1 MSGYILCQVKRAKLP
16 YYIENISTNIYSIE
30 ELCFYFYHNI
40 YLLDSTILNEE
51 LCFWIRDQ
59 LGLKK
64 LAENLYKHLDD
75 DEMKVG
81 DFILPVF
88 KEISYLSL
96 EEFRRL
102 NQQIRQLANEP
113 EVLRQKRKG
122 DYLMEHGKYVNAI
135 KVYQRALRREA
146 EDDTEVTDIRKP
158 EATEAAADH
167 TVGVQEATENPAG
180 AEAESPVAITIDMM
194 EDPQGGAE
202 EETDSTPEN
211 PETDAAET
219 DSSSSREEKQEE
231 VTQDQE
237 LPRQEIL
244 LGKQFI
250 GEIYHNMGCAYARL
264 FQMEEA
270 IRCFEIAYGKL
281 HTMGAVKSLLYAV
294 YMEHGVDAF
303 VEKAKQLEVDEERQ
317 EEIYVEV
324 EEAVEDL
331 YDTPEGQEYKKL
343 LEEKQQGREED
354 YQLYSAVERLAPQ
367 IIGEKRKIYKG
378 VSANV
383 DFYSGFVYSML
394 DLPVELFTPIF
405 AMARVV
411 GWSAHRIE
419 ELSNNGKI
427 IRPAYKP
434 ITEDLAYVEMKKRC

>member
-40 YLLDSTILNEE
+40 YLLDRTILNEE

-64 LAENLYKHLDD
+64 LADNLYKHLDD
-75 DEMKVG
+75 DDMKVG

-88 KEISYLSL
+88 KEINYLSL
-96 EEFRRL
+96 EEFRKL
-102 NQQIRQLANEP
+102 NQQIQQLAKEP

-135 KVYQRALRREA
+135 KVYQKALRQETEDEA
-146 EDDTEVTDIRKP
+146 AVTDIRKP
-158 EATEAAADH
+158 ETVAAEKAE
-167 TVGVQEATENPAG
+167 TVQEAETTEASTETKTEEA
-180 AEAESPVAITIDMM
+180 AETESPVAITIDMV
-194 EDPQGGAE
+194 EDPEERAE
-202 EETDSTPEN
+202 TENVEESEKPEEDTS
-211 PETDAAET
+211 ETDAT
-219 DSSSSREEKQEE
+219 SLQEEKQEE
-231 VTQDQE
+231 VAADPE
-237 LPRQEIL
+237 LPHQEIL

-303 VEKAKQLEVDEERQ
+303 VEKAKELEVDEERQ

-354 YQLYSAVERLAPQ
+354 YQQ
-367 IIGEKRKIYKG
+367 G
-378 VSANV
+378 
-383 DFYSGFVYSML
+383 
-394 DLPVELFTPIF
+394 
-405 AMARVV
+405 
-411 GWSAHRIE
+411 
-419 ELSNNGKI
+419 
-427 IRPAYKP
+427 
-434 ITEDLAYVEMKKRC
+434 MKQLLEQLTAEYHKSTGY

>member
-64 LAENLYKHLDD
+64 LADNLYKHLDD
-75 DEMKVG
+75 DDMKVG

-88 KEISYLSL
+88 KEINYLSL
-96 EEFRRL
+96 EEFRKL
-102 NQQIRQLANEP
+102 NQQIQQLAKEP

-135 KVYQRALRREA
+135 KVYQKALRQETEDEA
-146 EDDTEVTDIRKP
+146 AVTDIRKP
-158 EATEAAADH
+158 ETVAAEKAE
-167 TVGVQEATENPAG
+167 TVQEAETTEASTETKTEEA
-180 AEAESPVAITIDMM
+180 AETESPVAITIDMV
-194 EDPQGGAE
+194 EDPEERAE
-202 EETDSTPEN
+202 TENVEEAEKPEEDTS
-211 PETDAAET
+211 ETDAT
-219 DSSSSREEKQEE
+219 SLQEEKQEE
-231 VTQDQE
+231 VAADPE
-237 LPRQEIL
+237 LPHQEIL

-303 VEKAKQLEVDEERQ
+303 VEKAKELEVDEERQ

-354 YQLYSAVERLAPQ
+354 YQQGMKQLLEQLTAEYH
-367 IIGEKRKIYKG
+367 K
-378 VSANV
+378 
-383 DFYSGFVYSML
+383 
-394 DLPVELFTPIF
+394 
-405 AMARVV
+405 
-411 GWSAHRIE
+411 
-419 ELSNNGKI
+419 LSLI
-427 IRPAYKP
+427 HI
-434 ITEDLAYVEMKKRC
+434 

>member
-64 LAENLYKHLDD
+64 LADNLYKHLDD
-75 DEMKVG
+75 DDMKVG

-88 KEISYLSL
+88 KEINYLSL
-96 EEFRRL
+96 EEFRKL
-102 NQQIRQLANEP
+102 NQQIQQLAKEP

-135 KVYQRALRREA
+135 KVYQKALRQETEDEA
-146 EDDTEVTDIRKP
+146 VVTDIRKP
-158 EATEAAADH
+158 ETVAAEKAE
-167 TVGVQEATENPAG
+167 TVQEAETTEASQETKTEEA
-180 AEAESPVAITIDMM
+180 AETESPVAITIDMV
-194 EDPQGGAE
+194 EDPEERAE
-202 EETDSTPEN
+202 TENVEESEKPEEDTS
-211 PETDAAET
+211 ETDAT
-219 DSSSSREEKQEE
+219 SLQEE
-231 VTQDQE
+231 VAADPE
-237 LPRQEIL
+237 LPHQEIL

-303 VEKAKQLEVDEERQ
+303 VEKAKELEVDEERQ

-354 YQLYSAVERLAPQ
+354 YQQ
-367 IIGEKRKIYKG
+367 G
-378 VSANV
+378 
-383 DFYSGFVYSML
+383 
-394 DLPVELFTPIF
+394 
-405 AMARVV
+405 
-411 GWSAHRIE
+411 
-419 ELSNNGKI
+419 
-427 IRPAYKP
+427 
-434 ITEDLAYVEMKKRC
+434 MKQLLEQLTAEYHKSTGY

>member
-64 LAENLYKHLDD
+64 LADNLYKHLDD
-75 DEMKVG
+75 DDMKVG

-88 KEISYLSL
+88 KEINYLSL
-96 EEFRRL
+96 EEFRKL
-102 NQQIRQLANEP
+102 NQQIQQLAKEP

-135 KVYQRALRREA
+135 KVYQKALRQETEDEA
-146 EDDTEVTDIRKP
+146 AVTDIRKP
-158 EATEAAADH
+158 ETVAAEKAE
-167 TVGVQEATENPAG
+167 TVQEAETTEASTETKTEEV
-180 AEAESPVAITIDMM
+180 AETESPVAITIDMV
-194 EDPQGGAE
+194 EDPEERAE
-202 EETDSTPEN
+202 TENVEESEKPEEDTS
-211 PETDAAET
+211 ETDAT
-219 DSSSSREEKQEE
+219 SLQEEKQEE
-231 VTQDQE
+231 VAADPE
-237 LPRQEIL
+237 LPHQEIL

-264 FQMEEA
+264 FQMEEV

-303 VEKAKQLEVDEERQ
+303 VEKAKELEVDEERQ

-354 YQLYSAVERLAPQ
+354 YQQ
-367 IIGEKRKIYKG
+367 G
-378 VSANV
+378 
-383 DFYSGFVYSML
+383 
-394 DLPVELFTPIF
+394 
-405 AMARVV
+405 
-411 GWSAHRIE
+411 
-419 ELSNNGKI
+419 
-427 IRPAYKP
+427 
-434 ITEDLAYVEMKKRC
+434 MKQLLEQLTAEYHKSTGY

>member
-64 LAENLYKHLDD
+64 LADNLYKHLDD
-75 DEMKVG
+75 DDMKVG

-88 KEISYLSL
+88 KEINYLSL
-96 EEFRRL
+96 EEFRKL
-102 NQQIRQLANEP
+102 NQQIQQLAKEP

-135 KVYQRALRREA
+135 KVYQKALRQETEDEA
-146 EDDTEVTDIRKP
+146 AVTDIRKP
-158 EATEAAADH
+158 ETVAAEKAE
-167 TVGVQEATENPAG
+167 TVQEAETTEASTETKTEEA
-180 AEAESPVAITIDMM
+180 AETESPVAITIDMV
-194 EDPQGGAE
+194 EDPEERAE
-202 EETDSTPEN
+202 TENVEEAEKPEEDTS
-211 PETDAAET
+211 ETDAT
-219 DSSSSREEKQEE
+219 SLQEEKQEE
-231 VTQDQE
+231 VAADPE
-237 LPRQEIL
+237 LPHQEIL

-270 IRCFEIAYGKL
+270 IRCFEIASVKL

-303 VEKAKQLEVDEERQ
+303 VEKAKELEVDEERQ

-354 YQLYSAVERLAPQ
+354 YQQ
-367 IIGEKRKIYKG
+367 G
-378 VSANV
+378 
-383 DFYSGFVYSML
+383 
-394 DLPVELFTPIF
+394 
-405 AMARVV
+405 
-411 GWSAHRIE
+411 
-419 ELSNNGKI
+419 
-427 IRPAYKP
+427 
-434 ITEDLAYVEMKKRC
+434 MKQLLEQLTAEYHKSTGY

>member
-64 LAENLYKHLDD
+64 LADNLYKHLDD
-75 DEMKVG
+75 DDMKVG

-88 KEISYLSL
+88 KEINYLSL
-96 EEFRRL
+96 EEFRKL
-102 NQQIRQLANEP
+102 NQQIQQLAKEP

-135 KVYQRALRREA
+135 KVYQKALRQETEDEA
-146 EDDTEVTDIRKP
+146 AVTDIRKP
-158 EATEAAADH
+158 ETVAAEKAE
-167 TVGVQEATENPAG
+167 TVQEAETTEASTETKTEEA
-180 AEAESPVAITIDMM
+180 AETESPVAITIDMV
-194 EDPQGGAE
+194 EDPEERAE
-202 EETDSTPEN
+202 TENVEEAEKPEEDTS
-211 PETDAAET
+211 ETDAT
-219 DSSSSREEKQEE
+219 SLQEEKQEE
-231 VTQDQE
+231 VAADPE
-237 LPRQEIL
+237 LPHQEIL

-294 YMEHGVDAF
+294 YMEHGMDAF
-303 VEKAKQLEVDEERQ
+303 VEKAKELEVDEERQ

-354 YQLYSAVERLAPQ
+354 YQQ
-367 IIGEKRKIYKG
+367 G
-378 VSANV
+378 
-383 DFYSGFVYSML
+383 
-394 DLPVELFTPIF
+394 
-405 AMARVV
+405 
-411 GWSAHRIE
+411 
-419 ELSNNGKI
+419 
-427 IRPAYKP
+427 
-434 ITEDLAYVEMKKRC
+434 MKQLLEQLTAEYHKSTGY

>member
-30 ELCFYFYHNI
+30 ELCFYFYHNV

-64 LAENLYKHLDD
+64 LADNLYKHLDD
-75 DEMKVG
+75 DDMKVG

-88 KEISYLSL
+88 KEINYLSL
-96 EEFRRL
+96 EEFRKL
-102 NQQIRQLANEP
+102 NQQIQQLAKEP

-135 KVYQRALRREA
+135 KVYQKALRQETEDEA
-146 EDDTEVTDIRKP
+146 AVTDIRKP
-158 EATEAAADH
+158 ETVAAEKAE
-167 TVGVQEATENPAG
+167 TVQEAETTEASTETKTEEA
-180 AEAESPVAITIDMM
+180 AETESPVAITIDMV
-194 EDPQGGAE
+194 EDLEERAE
-202 EETDSTPEN
+202 TENVEESEKPEEDTS
-211 PETDAAET
+211 ETDAT
-219 DSSSSREEKQEE
+219 SLQEEKQEE
-231 VTQDQE
+231 VAADPE
-237 LPRQEIL
+237 LPHLEIL

-303 VEKAKQLEVDEERQ
+303 VEKAKELEVDEERQ

-354 YQLYSAVERLAPQ
+354 YQQ
-367 IIGEKRKIYKG
+367 G
-378 VSANV
+378 
-383 DFYSGFVYSML
+383 
-394 DLPVELFTPIF
+394 
-405 AMARVV
+405 
-411 GWSAHRIE
+411 
-419 ELSNNGKI
+419 
-427 IRPAYKP
+427 
-434 ITEDLAYVEMKKRC
+434 MKQLLEQLTAEYHKSTGY

>member
-64 LAENLYKHLDD
+64 LADNLYKHLDD
-75 DEMKVG
+75 DDMKVG

-88 KEISYLSL
+88 KEINYLSL
-96 EEFRRL
+96 EEFRKL
-102 NQQIRQLANEP
+102 NQQIQQLAKEP
-113 EVLRQKRKG
+113 KVLRQKRKG

-135 KVYQRALRREA
+135 KVYQKALRQETEDEA
-146 EDDTEVTDIRKP
+146 AVTDIRKP
-158 EATEAAADH
+158 ETVAAEKAE
-167 TVGVQEATENPAG
+167 TVQEAETTEASTETKTEEV
-180 AEAESPVAITIDMM
+180 AETESPVAITIDMV
-194 EDPQGGAE
+194 EDPEERAE
-202 EETDSTPEN
+202 TENVEEAEKPEEDTS
-211 PETDAAET
+211 ETDAT
-219 DSSSSREEKQEE
+219 SLQEEKQEE
-231 VTQDQE
+231 VAADPE
-237 LPRQEIL
+237 LPHQEIL

-303 VEKAKQLEVDEERQ
+303 VEKAKELEVDEERQ

-354 YQLYSAVERLAPQ
+354 YQQ
-367 IIGEKRKIYKG
+367 G
-378 VSANV
+378 
-383 DFYSGFVYSML
+383 
-394 DLPVELFTPIF
+394 
-405 AMARVV
+405 
-411 GWSAHRIE
+411 
-419 ELSNNGKI
+419 
-427 IRPAYKP
+427 
-434 ITEDLAYVEMKKRC
+434 MKQLLEQLTAEYHKSTGY

>member
-64 LAENLYKHLDD
+64 LADNLYKHLDD
-75 DEMKVG
+75 EDMKVG

-88 KEISYLSL
+88 KEINYLSL
-96 EEFRRL
+96 EEFRKL
-102 NQQIRQLANEP
+102 NQQIQQLAKEP

-135 KVYQRALRREA
+135 KVYQKALRQET
-146 EDDTEVTDIRKP
+146 EDDAVVTDIRKP
-158 EATEAAADH
+158 ETVAAEKAE
-167 TVGVQEATENPAG
+167 TVQEAETTEASPETKTEEA
-180 AEAESPVAITIDMM
+180 AETESPVAITIDMV
-194 EDPQGGAE
+194 EDPEERAE
-202 EETDSTPEN
+202 TENVEESEKPEEDTS
-211 PETDAAET
+211 ETDAT
-219 DSSSSREEKQEE
+219 SLQEEKQEE
-231 VTQDQE
+231 VAADPE
-237 LPRQEIL
+237 LPHQEIL

-303 VEKAKQLEVDEERQ
+303 VEKAKELEVDEERQ

-354 YQLYSAVERLAPQ
+354 YQQ
-367 IIGEKRKIYKG
+367 G
-378 VSANV
+378 
-383 DFYSGFVYSML
+383 
-394 DLPVELFTPIF
+394 
-405 AMARVV
+405 
-411 GWSAHRIE
+411 
-419 ELSNNGKI
+419 
-427 IRPAYKP
+427 
-434 ITEDLAYVEMKKRC
+434 MKQLLEQLTAEYHKSTGY

>member
-146 EDDTEVTDIRKP
+146 EDDIEVTDIRKP

-167 TVGVQEATENPAG
+167 TVGVQETTENPAG

-194 EDPQGGAE
+194 EDPQGGVE

-231 VTQDQE
+231 VTPDQE

-354 YQLYSAVERLAPQ
+354 YQQGMEHLLEQLTAEYHKDHTVRDIFCEFHLMGHDHHGDIQIRQRFDDFQYFTGQFRIQCGSRLIKEQDLRIQCQGSCDSHTLTLSA
-367 IIGEKRKIYKG
+367 G
-378 VSANV
+378 
-383 DFYSGFVYSML
+383 
-394 DLPVELFTPIF
+394 
-405 AMARVV
+405 
-411 GWSAHRIE
+411 
-419 ELSNNGKI
+419 
-427 IRPAYKP
+427 
-434 ITEDLAYVEMKKRC
+434 

>member
-64 LAENLYKHLDD
+64 LADNLYKHLDD
-75 DEMKVG
+75 DDMKVG

-88 KEISYLSL
+88 KEINYLSL
-96 EEFRRL
+96 EEFRKL
-102 NQQIRQLANEP
+102 NQQIQQLAKEP

-135 KVYQRALRREA
+135 KVYQKALRQETEDEA
-146 EDDTEVTDIRKP
+146 AVTDIRKP
-158 EATEAAADH
+158 ETVAAEKAE
-167 TVGVQEATENPAG
+167 TVQEAETTEASTETKTEEA
-180 AEAESPVAITIDMM
+180 AETESPVAITIDMV
-194 EDPQGGAE
+194 EDPEERAE
-202 EETDSTPEN
+202 TKNVEESEKPEEDTS
-211 PETDAAET
+211 ETDAT
-219 DSSSSREEKQEE
+219 SLQEEKQEE
-231 VTQDQE
+231 VAADPE
-237 LPRQEIL
+237 IPHQEIL

-303 VEKAKQLEVDEERQ
+303 VEKAKELEVDEERQ

-354 YQLYSAVERLAPQ
+354 YQQ
-367 IIGEKRKIYKG
+367 G
-378 VSANV
+378 
-383 DFYSGFVYSML
+383 
-394 DLPVELFTPIF
+394 
-405 AMARVV
+405 
-411 GWSAHRIE
+411 
-419 ELSNNGKI
+419 
-427 IRPAYKP
+427 
-434 ITEDLAYVEMKKRC
+434 MKQLLEQLTAEYHKSTGY

>member
-64 LAENLYKHLDD
+64 LADNLYKHLDD
-75 DEMKVG
+75 DDMKVG

-88 KEISYLSL
+88 KEINYLSL
-96 EEFRRL
+96 EEFRKL
-102 NQQIRQLANEP
+102 NQQIQQLAKEP

-135 KVYQRALRREA
+135 KVYQKALRQETEDEA
-146 EDDTEVTDIRKP
+146 AVTDIRKP
-158 EATEAAADH
+158 ETVAAEKAE
-167 TVGVQEATENPAG
+167 TVQEAETTEASTETKTEEV
-180 AEAESPVAITIDMM
+180 AETESPVAITIDMV
-194 EDPQGGAE
+194 EDPEERAE
-202 EETDSTPEN
+202 TENVEEAEKPEEDTS
-211 PETDAAET
+211 ETDAT
-219 DSSSSREEKQEE
+219 SLQEEKQEE
-231 VTQDQE
+231 VAADPK
-237 LPRQEIL
+237 LPHQEIL

-303 VEKAKQLEVDEERQ
+303 VEKAKELEVDEERQ

-354 YQLYSAVERLAPQ
+354 YQQ
-367 IIGEKRKIYKG
+367 G
-378 VSANV
+378 
-383 DFYSGFVYSML
+383 
-394 DLPVELFTPIF
+394 
-405 AMARVV
+405 
-411 GWSAHRIE
+411 
-419 ELSNNGKI
+419 
-427 IRPAYKP
+427 
-434 ITEDLAYVEMKKRC
+434 MKQLLEQLTAEYHKSTGY

>member
-64 LAENLYKHLDD
+64 LADNLYKHLDD
-75 DEMKVG
+75 DDMKVG

-88 KEISYLSL
+88 KEINYLSL
-96 EEFRRL
+96 EEFRKL
-102 NQQIRQLANEP
+102 NQQIQQLAKEP

-135 KVYQRALRREA
+135 KVYQKALRQETEDEA
-146 EDDTEVTDIRKP
+146 AVTNIRKP
-158 EATEAAADH
+158 ETVAAEKAE
-167 TVGVQEATENPAG
+167 TVQEAETTEASTETK
-180 AEAESPVAITIDMM
+180 AEEAAETESPVAITIDMV
-194 EDPQGGAE
+194 EDPEERAE
-202 EETDSTPEN
+202 TENVEESERPEEDTS
-211 PETDAAET
+211 ETDAT
-219 DSSSSREEKQEE
+219 SLQEEKQEE
-231 VTQDQE
+231 VAADPE
-237 LPRQEIL
+237 LPHQEIL

-303 VEKAKQLEVDEERQ
+303 VEKAKELEVDEERQ

-343 LEEKQQGREED
+343 LEEKQQRREED
-354 YQLYSAVERLAPQ
+354 YQQ
-367 IIGEKRKIYKG
+367 G
-378 VSANV
+378 
-383 DFYSGFVYSML
+383 
-394 DLPVELFTPIF
+394 
-405 AMARVV
+405 
-411 GWSAHRIE
+411 
-419 ELSNNGKI
+419 
-427 IRPAYKP
+427 
-434 ITEDLAYVEMKKRC
+434 MKQLLEQLTAEYHKSTGY

>member
-64 LAENLYKHLDD
+64 LADNLYKHLDD
-75 DEMKVG
+75 DNMKVG

-88 KEISYLSL
+88 KEINYLSL
-96 EEFRRL
+96 EEFRKL
-102 NQQIRQLANEP
+102 NQQIQQLAKEP

-135 KVYQRALRREA
+135 KVYQKALRQETEDEA
-146 EDDTEVTDIRKP
+146 AVTDIRKP
-158 EATEAAADH
+158 ETVAAEKAE
-167 TVGVQEATENPAG
+167 TVQEAETTEVSTETKTEEA
-180 AEAESPVAITIDMM
+180 AETESPVAITIDMV
-194 EDPQGGAE
+194 EDPEERAE
-202 EETDSTPEN
+202 TENVEESEKPEEDTS
-211 PETDAAET
+211 ETDAT
-219 DSSSSREEKQEE
+219 SLQEEKQEE
-231 VTQDQE
+231 VAADPE
-237 LPRQEIL
+237 LPHQEIL

-303 VEKAKQLEVDEERQ
+303 VEKAKELEVDEERQ

-354 YQLYSAVERLAPQ
+354 YQQ
-367 IIGEKRKIYKG
+367 G
-378 VSANV
+378 
-383 DFYSGFVYSML
+383 
-394 DLPVELFTPIF
+394 
-405 AMARVV
+405 
-411 GWSAHRIE
+411 
-419 ELSNNGKI
+419 
-427 IRPAYKP
+427 
-434 ITEDLAYVEMKKRC
+434 MKQLLEQLTAEYHKSTGY

>member
-1 MSGYILCQVKRAKLP
+1 MSGKTAKLP

-64 LAENLYKHLDD
+64 LADNLYKHLDD
-75 DEMKVG
+75 DDMKVG

-88 KEISYLSL
+88 KEINYLSL
-96 EEFRRL
+96 EEFRKL
-102 NQQIRQLANEP
+102 NQQIQQLAKEP

-135 KVYQRALRREA
+135 KVYQKALRQETEDEA
-146 EDDTEVTDIRKP
+146 AVTDIRKP
-158 EATEAAADH
+158 ETVAAEKAE
-167 TVGVQEATENPAG
+167 TVQEAETTEASTETKTEEA
-180 AEAESPVAITIDMM
+180 AETESPVAITIDMV
-194 EDPQGGAE
+194 EDPEERAE
-202 EETDSTPEN
+202 TENVEEAEKPEEDTS
-211 PETDAAET
+211 ETDAT
-219 DSSSSREEKQEE
+219 SLQEEKQEE
-231 VTQDQE
+231 VAADPE
-237 LPRQEIL
+237 LPHQEIL

-303 VEKAKQLEVDEERQ
+303 VEKAKELEVDEERQ

-354 YQLYSAVERLAPQ
+354 YQQ
-367 IIGEKRKIYKG
+367 G
-378 VSANV
+378 
-383 DFYSGFVYSML
+383 
-394 DLPVELFTPIF
+394 
-405 AMARVV
+405 
-411 GWSAHRIE
+411 
-419 ELSNNGKI
+419 
-427 IRPAYKP
+427 
-434 ITEDLAYVEMKKRC
+434 MKQLLEQLTAEYHKSTGY

>member
-64 LAENLYKHLDD
+64 LADNLYKHLDD
-75 DEMKVG
+75 DDMKVG

-88 KEISYLSL
+88 KEINYLSL
-96 EEFRRL
+96 EEFRKL
-102 NQQIRQLANEP
+102 NQQIQQLAKEP

-135 KVYQRALRREA
+135 KVYQKALRQETEDEA
-146 EDDTEVTDIRKP
+146 AVTDIRKP
-158 EATEAAADH
+158 ETVAAEKAE
-167 TVGVQEATENPAG
+167 TVQEAETTEASTETKTEDA
-180 AEAESPVAITIDMM
+180 AETESPVAITIDMV
-194 EDPQGGAE
+194 EDPEERAE
-202 EETDSTPEN
+202 TENVEESEKPEEDTS
-211 PETDAAET
+211 ETDAT
-219 DSSSSREEKQEE
+219 SLQEEKQEE
-231 VTQDQE
+231 VAADPE
-237 LPRQEIL
+237 LPHQEIL

-303 VEKAKQLEVDEERQ
+303 VEKAKELEVDEERQ

-354 YQLYSAVERLAPQ
+354 YQQ
-367 IIGEKRKIYKG
+367 G
-378 VSANV
+378 
-383 DFYSGFVYSML
+383 
-394 DLPVELFTPIF
+394 
-405 AMARVV
+405 
-411 GWSAHRIE
+411 
-419 ELSNNGKI
+419 
-427 IRPAYKP
+427 
-434 ITEDLAYVEMKKRC
+434 MKQLLEQLTAEYHKSTGY

>member
-64 LAENLYKHLDD
+64 LADNLYKHLDD
-75 DEMKVG
+75 EDMKVG

-88 KEISYLSL
+88 KEINYLSL
-96 EEFRRL
+96 EEFRKL
-102 NQQIRQLANEP
+102 NQQIQQLAKEP

-135 KVYQRALRREA
+135 KVYQKALRQETEDEA
-146 EDDTEVTDIRKP
+146 VVTDIRKP
-158 EATEAAADH
+158 ETVAAEKAE
-167 TVGVQEATENPAG
+167 TVQEAETTEASPETKTEEA
-180 AEAESPVAITIDMM
+180 AETESPVAITIDMV
-194 EDPQGGAE
+194 EDPEERAE
-202 EETDSTPEN
+202 TENVEESEKPEEDTS
-211 PETDAAET
+211 ETDAT
-219 DSSSSREEKQEE
+219 SLQEEKQEE
-231 VTQDQE
+231 VAADPE
-237 LPRQEIL
+237 LPHQEIL

-303 VEKAKQLEVDEERQ
+303 VEKAKELEVDEERQ

-354 YQLYSAVERLAPQ
+354 YQL
-367 IIGEKRKIYKG
+367 G
-378 VSANV
+378 
-383 DFYSGFVYSML
+383 
-394 DLPVELFTPIF
+394 
-405 AMARVV
+405 
-411 GWSAHRIE
+411 
-419 ELSNNGKI
+419 
-427 IRPAYKP
+427 
-434 ITEDLAYVEMKKRC
+434 MKQLLEQLTAEYHKSTGY

>member
-64 LAENLYKHLDD
+64 LADNLYKHLDD
-75 DEMKVG
+75 DDMKVG

-88 KEISYLSL
+88 KEINYLSL
-96 EEFRRL
+96 EEFRKL
-102 NQQIRQLANEP
+102 NQQIQQLAKEP

-135 KVYQRALRREA
+135 KVYQKALRQETEDEA
-146 EDDTEVTDIRKP
+146 AVTDTRKP
-158 EATEAAADH
+158 ETVAAEKAE
-167 TVGVQEATENPAG
+167 TVQEAETTEVSTEIKTEEA
-180 AEAESPVAITIDMM
+180 AETESPVAITIDMV
-194 EDPQGGAE
+194 EDPEERAE
-202 EETDSTPEN
+202 TENVEESEKPEEDTS
-211 PETDAAET
+211 ETDAT
-219 DSSSSREEKQEE
+219 SLQEEKQEE
-231 VTQDQE
+231 VAADPE
-237 LPRQEIL
+237 LPHQEIL

-303 VEKAKQLEVDEERQ
+303 VEKAKELEVDEERQ

-354 YQLYSAVERLAPQ
+354 YQQ
-367 IIGEKRKIYKG
+367 G
-378 VSANV
+378 
-383 DFYSGFVYSML
+383 
-394 DLPVELFTPIF
+394 
-405 AMARVV
+405 
-411 GWSAHRIE
+411 
-419 ELSNNGKI
+419 
-427 IRPAYKP
+427 
-434 ITEDLAYVEMKKRC
+434 MKQLLEQLTAEYHKSTGY

>member
-64 LAENLYKHLDD
+64 LADNLYKHLDD
-75 DEMKVG
+75 DDMKVG

-88 KEISYLSL
+88 KEINYLSL
-96 EEFRRL
+96 EEFHKL
-102 NQQIRQLANEP
+102 NQQIQQLAKEP

-135 KVYQRALRREA
+135 KVYQKALRQETEDEA
-146 EDDTEVTDIRKP
+146 AVTDIRKP
-158 EATEAAADH
+158 ETVAAEKAE
-167 TVGVQEATENPAG
+167 TVQEAETTEASTETKTEEV
-180 AEAESPVAITIDMM
+180 AETESPVAITIDMV
-194 EDPQGGAE
+194 EDPEERAE
-202 EETDSTPEN
+202 TENVEEAEKPEEDTS
-211 PETDAAET
+211 ETDAT
-219 DSSSSREEKQEE
+219 SLQEEKQEE
-231 VTQDQE
+231 VAADPE
-237 LPRQEIL
+237 LPHQEIL

-303 VEKAKQLEVDEERQ
+303 VEKAKELEVDEERQ

-354 YQLYSAVERLAPQ
+354 YQQ
-367 IIGEKRKIYKG
+367 G
-378 VSANV
+378 
-383 DFYSGFVYSML
+383 
-394 DLPVELFTPIF
+394 
-405 AMARVV
+405 
-411 GWSAHRIE
+411 
-419 ELSNNGKI
+419 
-427 IRPAYKP
+427 
-434 ITEDLAYVEMKKRC
+434 MKQLLEQLTAEYHKSTGY

>member
-64 LAENLYKHLDD
+64 LADNLYKHLDD
-75 DEMKVG
+75 DDMKVG

-88 KEISYLSL
+88 KEINYLSL
-96 EEFRRL
+96 EEFRKL
-102 NQQIRQLANEP
+102 NQQIQQLAKEP
-113 EVLRQKRKG
+113 EVLHQKRKG

-135 KVYQRALRREA
+135 KVYQKALRQETEDEA
-146 EDDTEVTDIRKP
+146 AVTDIRKP
-158 EATEAAADH
+158 ETVAAEKAE
-167 TVGVQEATENPAG
+167 TVQEAETTEASTETKTEEA
-180 AEAESPVAITIDMM
+180 AETESPVAITIDMV
-194 EDPQGGAE
+194 EDPEERAE
-202 EETDSTPEN
+202 TENVEESEKPEEDTS
-211 PETDAAET
+211 ETDAT
-219 DSSSSREEKQEE
+219 SLQEEKQEE
-231 VTQDQE
+231 VAADPE
-237 LPRQEIL
+237 LPHQEIL

-303 VEKAKQLEVDEERQ
+303 VEKAKELEVDEDRQ

-354 YQLYSAVERLAPQ
+354 YQQ
-367 IIGEKRKIYKG
+367 G
-378 VSANV
+378 
-383 DFYSGFVYSML
+383 
-394 DLPVELFTPIF
+394 
-405 AMARVV
+405 
-411 GWSAHRIE
+411 
-419 ELSNNGKI
+419 
-427 IRPAYKP
+427 
-434 ITEDLAYVEMKKRC
+434 MKQLLEQLTAEYHKSTGY

>member
-64 LAENLYKHLDD
+64 LADNLYKHLDD
-75 DEMKVG
+75 DDMKVG

-88 KEISYLSL
+88 KEINYLSL
-96 EEFRRL
+96 EEFRKL
-102 NQQIRQLANEP
+102 NQQIQQLAKEP

-135 KVYQRALRREA
+135 KVYQKALRQETEDEA
-146 EDDTEVTDIRKP
+146 AVTDIRKP
-158 EATEAAADH
+158 ETVAAEKAE
-167 TVGVQEATENPAG
+167 TVQEAETTEASTETKTEEV
-180 AEAESPVAITIDMM
+180 AETESPVAITIDMV
-194 EDPQGGAE
+194 EDPEERAE
-202 EETDSTPEN
+202 TENVEESEKPEEDTS
-211 PETDAAET
+211 ETDAT
-219 DSSSSREEKQEE
+219 SLQEEKQEE
-231 VTQDQE
+231 VAADPE
-237 LPRQEIL
+237 LPHQEIL

-281 HTMGAVKSLLYAV
+281 HTMGAVKSFLYAV

-303 VEKAKQLEVDEERQ
+303 VEKAKELEVDEERQ

-354 YQLYSAVERLAPQ
+354 YQQ
-367 IIGEKRKIYKG
+367 G
-378 VSANV
+378 
-383 DFYSGFVYSML
+383 
-394 DLPVELFTPIF
+394 
-405 AMARVV
+405 
-411 GWSAHRIE
+411 
-419 ELSNNGKI
+419 
-427 IRPAYKP
+427 
-434 ITEDLAYVEMKKRC
+434 MKQLLEQLTAEYHKSTGY

>member
-64 LAENLYKHLDD
+64 LADNLYKHLDD
-75 DEMKVG
+75 DNMKVG

-88 KEISYLSL
+88 KEINYLSL
-96 EEFRRL
+96 EEFRKL
-102 NQQIRQLANEP
+102 NQQIQQLAKEP

-135 KVYQRALRREA
+135 KVYQKALRQETEDEA
-146 EDDTEVTDIRKP
+146 AVTDIRKP
-158 EATEAAADH
+158 ETVAAEKAE
-167 TVGVQEATENPAG
+167 TVQEAETTEASTETKTEEA
-180 AEAESPVAITIDMM
+180 AETESPVAITIDMV
-194 EDPQGGAE
+194 EDPEERAE
-202 EETDSTPEN
+202 TENVEESEKPEEDTS
-211 PETDAAET
+211 ETDAT
-219 DSSSSREEKQEE
+219 SLQEEKQEE
-231 VTQDQE
+231 VAADPE
-237 LPRQEIL
+237 LPHQEIL

-303 VEKAKQLEVDEERQ
+303 VEKAKELEVDEERQ

-354 YQLYSAVERLAPQ
+354 YQQ
-367 IIGEKRKIYKG
+367 G
-378 VSANV
+378 
-383 DFYSGFVYSML
+383 
-394 DLPVELFTPIF
+394 
-405 AMARVV
+405 
-411 GWSAHRIE
+411 
-419 ELSNNGKI
+419 
-427 IRPAYKP
+427 
-434 ITEDLAYVEMKKRC
+434 MKQLLEQLTAEYHKSTGY

>member
-64 LAENLYKHLDD
+64 LADNLYKHLDD
-75 DEMKVG
+75 EDMKVG

-88 KEISYLSL
+88 KEINYLSL
-96 EEFRRL
+96 EEFRKL
-102 NQQIRQLANEP
+102 NQQIQQLAKEP

-135 KVYQRALRREA
+135 KVYQKALRQET
-146 EDDTEVTDIRKP
+146 EDDAVVTDIRKP
-158 EATEAAADH
+158 ETVAAEKAE
-167 TVGVQEATENPAG
+167 TVQEAETTGASPETKTEEA
-180 AEAESPVAITIDMM
+180 AETKSPVAITIDMV
-194 EDPQGGAE
+194 EDPEERAE
-202 EETDSTPEN
+202 TENVEESEKPEEDTS
-211 PETDAAET
+211 ETDAT
-219 DSSSSREEKQEE
+219 SLQEEKQEE
-231 VTQDQE
+231 VAADPE
-237 LPRQEIL
+237 LPHQEIL

-303 VEKAKQLEVDEERQ
+303 VEKAKELEVDEERQ

-354 YQLYSAVERLAPQ
+354 YQQ
-367 IIGEKRKIYKG
+367 G
-378 VSANV
+378 
-383 DFYSGFVYSML
+383 
-394 DLPVELFTPIF
+394 
-405 AMARVV
+405 
-411 GWSAHRIE
+411 
-419 ELSNNGKI
+419 
-427 IRPAYKP
+427 
-434 ITEDLAYVEMKKRC
+434 MKQLLEQLTAEYHKSTGY

>member
-64 LAENLYKHLDD
+64 LADNLYKHLDD
-75 DEMKVG
+75 DDMKVG

-88 KEISYLSL
+88 KEINYLSL
-96 EEFRRL
+96 EEFRKL
-102 NQQIRQLANEP
+102 NQQIQQLAKEP

-135 KVYQRALRREA
+135 KVYQKALRQETEDEA
-146 EDDTEVTDIRKP
+146 AVTDIRKP
-158 EATEAAADH
+158 ETVAAEKAE
-167 TVGVQEATENPAG
+167 TVQEAETTEASTETKTEEA
-180 AEAESPVAITIDMM
+180 AETESPVAITIDMV
-194 EDPQGGAE
+194 EDPEERAE
-202 EETDSTPEN
+202 TENVEEAEKPEEDTS
-211 PETDAAET
+211 ETDAT
-219 DSSSSREEKQEE
+219 SLQEEKQEE
-231 VTQDQE
+231 VAADPE
-237 LPRQEIL
+237 LPHQEIL

-303 VEKAKQLEVDEERQ
+303 VEKCERYIRYNRDLLFEDASQ
-317 EEIYVEV
+317 EI
-324 EEAVEDL
+324 
-331 YDTPEGQEYKKL
+331 
-343 LEEKQQGREED
+343 R
-354 YQLYSAVERLAPQ
+354 R
-367 IIGEKRKIYKG
+367 
-378 VSANV
+378 
-383 DFYSGFVYSML
+383 
-394 DLPVELFTPIF
+394 
-405 AMARVV
+405 
-411 GWSAHRIE
+411 RIE
-419 ELSNNGKI
+419 EL
-427 IRPAYKP
+427 
-434 ITEDLAYVEMKKRC
+434 

>member
-64 LAENLYKHLDD
+64 LADNLYKHLDD
-75 DEMKVG
+75 DNMKVG

-88 KEISYLSL
+88 KEINYLSL
-96 EEFRRL
+96 EEFRKL
-102 NQQIRQLANEP
+102 NQQIQQLAKEP

-135 KVYQRALRREA
+135 KVYQKALRQET
-146 EDDTEVTDIRKP
+146 EDEVAVTDIRKP
-158 EATEAAADH
+158 ETVAAEKAE
-167 TVGVQEATENPAG
+167 TVQEAETTEASTETKTEEA
-180 AEAESPVAITIDMM
+180 AETESPVAITIDMV
-194 EDPQGGAE
+194 EDPEERAE
-202 EETDSTPEN
+202 TENVEESEKPEEDTS
-211 PETDAAET
+211 ETDAT
-219 DSSSSREEKQEE
+219 SLQEEKQEE
-231 VTQDQE
+231 VAVDPE
-237 LPRQEIL
+237 LPHQEIL

-303 VEKAKQLEVDEERQ
+303 VEKAKELEVDEERQ

-354 YQLYSAVERLAPQ
+354 YQQ
-367 IIGEKRKIYKG
+367 G
-378 VSANV
+378 
-383 DFYSGFVYSML
+383 
-394 DLPVELFTPIF
+394 
-405 AMARVV
+405 
-411 GWSAHRIE
+411 
-419 ELSNNGKI
+419 
-427 IRPAYKP
+427 
-434 ITEDLAYVEMKKRC
+434 MKQLLEQLTAEYHKSTGY

>member
-88 KEISYLSL
+88 KEINYLSL

-102 NQQIRQLANEP
+102 NQQIQQLAKEP

-135 KVYQRALRREA
+135 KVYQRALRQETEDEA
-146 EDDTEVTDIRKP
+146 TVAGMQKP
-158 EATEAAADH
+158 ETVVAEKKNIVQEKETAEASTETKAEAAEE
-167 TVGVQEATENPAG
+167 T
-180 AEAESPVAITIDMM
+180 ESPVAISVDLV
-194 EDPQGGAE
+194 EDPEESAKTQNAEIQENPQTAAPETDGISSQEE
-202 EETDSTPEN
+202 EET
-211 PETDAAET
+211 
-219 DSSSSREEKQEE
+219 
-231 VTQDQE
+231 VTE
-237 LPRQEIL
+237 ASEFPHQEIL

-303 VEKAKQLEVDEERQ
+303 VEKAKELEVDEERQ

-354 YQLYSAVERLAPQ
+354 YQQGMEHLLEQLTAEYHKST
-367 IIGEKRKIYKG
+367 GY
-378 VSANV
+378 
-383 DFYSGFVYSML
+383 
-394 DLPVELFTPIF
+394 
-405 AMARVV
+405 
-411 GWSAHRIE
+411 
-419 ELSNNGKI
+419 
-427 IRPAYKP
+427 
-434 ITEDLAYVEMKKRC
+434 

>member
-64 LAENLYKHLDD
+64 LADNLYKHLDD
-75 DEMKVG
+75 DDMKVG

-88 KEISYLSL
+88 KEINYLSL
-96 EEFRRL
+96 EEFRKL
-102 NQQIRQLANEP
+102 NQQIQQLAKEP

-135 KVYQRALRREA
+135 KVYQKALRQETEDEA
-146 EDDTEVTDIRKP
+146 AVTDIRKP
-158 EATEAAADH
+158 ETVAAEKAE
-167 TVGVQEATENPAG
+167 TVQEAETTEASTETKTEEA
-180 AEAESPVAITIDMM
+180 AETESPVAITIDMV
-194 EDPQGGAE
+194 EDPEERAE
-202 EETDSTPEN
+202 TENVEESEKPEEDTS
-211 PETDAAET
+211 ETDAT
-219 DSSSSREEKQEE
+219 SLQEEKQEE
-231 VTQDQE
+231 VAADPE
-237 LPRQEIL
+237 LPHQEIL
-244 LGKQFI
+244 LGKPFI
-250 GEIYHNMGCAYARL
+250 GEIYHNKGCAYARL

-303 VEKAKQLEVDEERQ
+303 VEKAKELEVDEERQ

-354 YQLYSAVERLAPQ
+354 YQQ
-367 IIGEKRKIYKG
+367 G
-378 VSANV
+378 
-383 DFYSGFVYSML
+383 
-394 DLPVELFTPIF
+394 
-405 AMARVV
+405 
-411 GWSAHRIE
+411 
-419 ELSNNGKI
+419 
-427 IRPAYKP
+427 
-434 ITEDLAYVEMKKRC
+434 MKQLLEQLTAEYHKSTGY

>member
-64 LAENLYKHLDD
+64 LADNLYKHLDD
-75 DEMKVG
+75 DDMKVG

-88 KEISYLSL
+88 KEINYLSL
-96 EEFRRL
+96 EEFRKL
-102 NQQIRQLANEP
+102 NQQIQQLAKEP

-135 KVYQRALRREA
+135 KVYQKALRQETEDEA
-146 EDDTEVTDIRKP
+146 AVTDIRKP
-158 EATEAAADH
+158 ETVAAEKAE
-167 TVGVQEATENPAG
+167 TVQEAETTEASTETKTEEA
-180 AEAESPVAITIDMM
+180 AETESPVAITIDMV
-194 EDPQGGAE
+194 EDPEERAE
-202 EETDSTPEN
+202 TGNVEESEKPEEDTS
-211 PETDAAET
+211 ETDAT
-219 DSSSSREEKQEE
+219 SLQEEKQEE
-231 VTQDQE
+231 VAADPE
-237 LPRQEIL
+237 LPHQEIL

-303 VEKAKQLEVDEERQ
+303 VEKAKELEVDEERQ

-343 LEEKQQGREED
+343 LKEKQQGREED
-354 YQLYSAVERLAPQ
+354 YQQ
-367 IIGEKRKIYKG
+367 G
-378 VSANV
+378 
-383 DFYSGFVYSML
+383 
-394 DLPVELFTPIF
+394 
-405 AMARVV
+405 
-411 GWSAHRIE
+411 
-419 ELSNNGKI
+419 
-427 IRPAYKP
+427 
-434 ITEDLAYVEMKKRC
+434 MKQLLEQLTAEYHKSTGY

>member
-64 LAENLYKHLDD
+64 LADNLYKHLDD
-75 DEMKVG
+75 DDMKVG

-88 KEISYLSL
+88 KEINYLSL
-96 EEFRRL
+96 EEFRKL
-102 NQQIRQLANEP
+102 NQQIQQLAKKP

-135 KVYQRALRREA
+135 KVYQKALRQETEDEA
-146 EDDTEVTDIRKP
+146 AVTDIRKP
-158 EATEAAADH
+158 ETVAAEKAEI
-167 TVGVQEATENPAG
+167 VQEAETTEASTETKTEEA
-180 AEAESPVAITIDMM
+180 AETESPVAITIDMV
-194 EDPQGGAE
+194 EDPEERAE
-202 EETDSTPEN
+202 TENVEESEKPEEDTS
-211 PETDAAET
+211 ETDAT
-219 DSSSSREEKQEE
+219 SLQEEKQEE
-231 VTQDQE
+231 VAADPE
-237 LPRQEIL
+237 LPHQEIL

-303 VEKAKQLEVDEERQ
+303 VEKAKELEVDEERQ

-354 YQLYSAVERLAPQ
+354 YQQ
-367 IIGEKRKIYKG
+367 G
-378 VSANV
+378 
-383 DFYSGFVYSML
+383 
-394 DLPVELFTPIF
+394 
-405 AMARVV
+405 
-411 GWSAHRIE
+411 
-419 ELSNNGKI
+419 
-427 IRPAYKP
+427 
-434 ITEDLAYVEMKKRC
+434 MKQLLEQLTAEYHKSTGY

>member
-64 LAENLYKHLDD
+64 LADNLYKHLDD
-75 DEMKVG
+75 DDMKVG

-88 KEISYLSL
+88 KEINYLSL
-96 EEFRRL
+96 EEFRKL
-102 NQQIRQLANEP
+102 NQQIQQLAKEP

-135 KVYQRALRREA
+135 KVYQKALRQETEDEA
-146 EDDTEVTDIRKP
+146 AVTDIRKP
-158 EATEAAADH
+158 ETVAAEKAE
-167 TVGVQEATENPAG
+167 TVQEAETTEASTETKTEEV
-180 AEAESPVAITIDMM
+180 AETESPVAITIDMV
-194 EDPQGGAE
+194 EDPETENVE
-202 EETDSTPEN
+202 ESEKPEEDTS
-211 PETDAAET
+211 ETDAT
-219 DSSSSREEKQEE
+219 SLQEEKQEE
-231 VTQDQE
+231 VAADPE
-237 LPRQEIL
+237 LPHQEIL

-303 VEKAKQLEVDEERQ
+303 VEKAKELEVDEERQ

-354 YQLYSAVERLAPQ
+354 YQQ
-367 IIGEKRKIYKG
+367 G
-378 VSANV
+378 
-383 DFYSGFVYSML
+383 
-394 DLPVELFTPIF
+394 
-405 AMARVV
+405 
-411 GWSAHRIE
+411 
-419 ELSNNGKI
+419 
-427 IRPAYKP
+427 
-434 ITEDLAYVEMKKRC
+434 MKQLLEQLTAEYHKSTGY